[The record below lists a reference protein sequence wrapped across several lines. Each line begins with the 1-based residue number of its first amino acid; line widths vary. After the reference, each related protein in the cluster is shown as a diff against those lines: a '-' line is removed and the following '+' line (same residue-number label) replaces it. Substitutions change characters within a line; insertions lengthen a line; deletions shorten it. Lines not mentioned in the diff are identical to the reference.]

1 MLEFGIV
8 SACIA
13 NLAIMVAL
21 KYRIDRVYDEN
32 VHKFPLWMPTQFCL
46 LCFSFWTGVGTAIIF
61 GLLTQADLLQVIS
74 AIAITPTLSIITNK
88 W

>member
-21 KYRIDRVYDEN
+21 KYKINELYDNN
-32 VHKFPLWMPTQFCL
+32 VHLLTKCFPKQFCL
-46 LCFSFWTGVGTAIIF
+46 LCLSFWTGVGTALVF
-61 GLLTQADLLQVIS
+61 GWCTQASSLEIIS
-74 AIAITPTLSIITNK
+74 AIAITPTLSIITNR